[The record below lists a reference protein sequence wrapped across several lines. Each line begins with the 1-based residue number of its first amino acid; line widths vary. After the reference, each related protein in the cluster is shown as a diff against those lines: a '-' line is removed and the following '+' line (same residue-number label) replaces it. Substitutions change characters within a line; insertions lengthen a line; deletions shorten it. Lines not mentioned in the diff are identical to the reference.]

1 MNICCLLFSLF
12 YVTFATDEMVYFS
25 IRLLVMMYLLLIVKG
40 NVKINLNFAQKKDK
54 ITNFIVRILVS
65 NFY

>member
-1 MNICCLLFSLF
+1 MNICCLSFSLF